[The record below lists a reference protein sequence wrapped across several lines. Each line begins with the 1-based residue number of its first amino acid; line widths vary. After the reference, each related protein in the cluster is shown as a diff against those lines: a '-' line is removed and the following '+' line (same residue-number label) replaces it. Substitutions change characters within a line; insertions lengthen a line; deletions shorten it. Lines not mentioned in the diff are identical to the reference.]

1 VHACRWSKIAQH
13 LPGRTDNEI
22 KNYWRTRV
30 QKHAKQLNCEVGSAT
45 FKDAMRY
52 LWMPRLVERINAAAT
67 ATTGAGDMSCAPSGA
82 TTAAAAVNTCL
93 GSTSPASAFT
103 SSRSTSSGSFT
114 SSELYGEEKGQHVH
128 VSAGGGGGE
137 KTADCGDHWMQD
149 VDQEFWATHMQ
160 IQPHDEHQFHVD
172 QELSGWVQGFSDV
185 GVSAENLWSL
195 EDIWKMQ

>member
-52 LWMPRLVERINAAAT
+52 LWMPRLVERIHAAASVT
-67 ATTGAGDMSCAPSGA
+67 AGDVSCAPSGPE
-82 TTAAAAVNTCL
+82 TTAAAAVNN
-93 GSTSPASAFT
+93 STSPASAVT
-103 SSRSTSSGSFT
+103 CSRSTSSGSFT

-128 VSAGGGGGE
+128 VSAGGGGE

-185 GVSAENLWSL
+185 GVSADNLWSL